1 MHAPFGD
8 LSSTSQHHQVDAN
21 AFTNVPV
28 LVAGISKNGDR
39 ELRTAFIHGARALL
53 RWAPQRSD
61 PLSRWVMRVKQQ
73 HGHNKV
79 AVALANKLARIAWV
93 VAAHERDYDPRLTNA

>member
-1 MHAPFGD
+1 MG
-8 LSSTSQHHQVDAN
+8 L
-21 AFTNVPV
+21 VPRV
-28 LVAGISKNGDR
+28 HGSGGKTRHRGISKNGDR

-53 RWAPQRSD
+53 RWAPQCSD

-73 HGHNKV
+73 HGHNKA
-79 AVALANKLARIAWV
+79 AVALANKLARIAWA